1 MNIKISN
8 FLKKVFNRN
17 KGILEQINKDEKIEK
32 CCKNCKYKIRCGAFL
47 NTYKC
52 SLLNIIV
59 KTEDKCDYHKI
70 SSEFIK
76 FYKNNLKVKK
86 ANFIKKTIG

>member
-1 MNIKISN
+1 MNLRLNNFIKKIFN
-8 FLKKVFNRN
+8 KNIDILKQIEEDEEVKKV
-17 KGILEQINKDEKIEK
+17 
-32 CCKNCKYKIRCGAFL
+32 CANCKHKIRCGAFL

-86 ANFIKKTIG
+86 ANFIKNDRR

>member
-1 MNIKISN
+1 MNLRLNNFIKKIFN
-8 FLKKVFNRN
+8 KNIDILKQIAKDEEVKKVC
-17 KGILEQINKDEKIEK
+17 D
-32 CCKNCKYKIRCGAFL
+32 NCKYKIRSGAFL

-59 KTEDKCDYHKI
+59 KTEDKCDHHKI

-76 FYKNNLKVKK
+76 FYTNKLKIKK
-86 ANFIKKTIG
+86 ANFIKSDRR